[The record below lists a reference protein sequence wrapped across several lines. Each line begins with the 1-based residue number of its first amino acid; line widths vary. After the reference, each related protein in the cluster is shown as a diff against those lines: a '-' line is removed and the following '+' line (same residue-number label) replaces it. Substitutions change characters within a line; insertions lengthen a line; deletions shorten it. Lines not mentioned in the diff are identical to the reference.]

1 MASKINKILFFFI
14 LLTGISFPQLIKNCG
29 NELPSDNS
37 SYEKYLNCKSKSGY
51 DDYFIGDVKSQGK
64 KLLDKNI
71 FDTPFHEIHNA
82 NVQVTIFN
90 GEIAYSR

>member
-1 MASKINKILFFFI
+1 MLEKNKILLLFI
-14 LLTGISFPQLIKNCG
+14 LSVNFLFPQLIAGCG

-64 KLLDKNI
+64 KLLDKKRSLSDLSNSI
-71 FDTPFHEIHNA
+71 SVYIESSIDKSFYEEE
-82 NVQVTIFN
+82 V
-90 GEIAYSR
+90 